1 MISGINSLNLA
12 GIVNLYH
19 WLTPPLCQSYRAVAL
34 GILHFVWSLFTMH
47 AHTKNNN
54 YVLYLWC
61 ACTVDNSFPELIHS
75 ATVIDRGL
83 QCTDMVRHQIA
94 GSFSTNIQVINKSND
109 NNNWWNLV
117 VQNNVSITA
126 IFETDATAK
135 MICLWRV
142 SRTVYTVVQEFFWRG
157 SISPPSWSSLAAAG
171 GDGYLA
177 HSITV
182 PSCFI
187 GTWTISL
194 ANYTGASEGY
204 SLVKC

>member
-1 MISGINSLNLA
+1 VTPLTGILSAAVADKPIGLCDDSSCCRQRWMISGINSLNLA

-61 ACTVDNSFPELIHS
+61 ACTVDNSFPKLIHS

-109 NNNWWNLV
+109 EM
-117 VQNNVSITA
+117 ITTSG
-126 IFETDATAK
+126 ET
-135 MICLWRV
+135 W
-142 SRTVYTVVQEFFWRG
+142 
-157 SISPPSWSSLAAAG
+157 
-171 GDGYLA
+171 
-177 HSITV
+177 
-182 PSCFI
+182 
-187 GTWTISL
+187 
-194 ANYTGASEGY
+194 
-204 SLVKC
+204 